1 MFLEYFCKIQKIIM
15 KPKKYLIFKKTTYK
29 FISFLII
36 LNSPYIYSSTLADDY
51 KSQINFKKFD
61 KVFFSN
67 DTKFEDKDSVNN
79 RFGSFFGID
88 YSLEN
93 KSFSDLALPFTSR
106 DIRKIYEYKLI
117 QMSIKENRKLKDVF
131 FKDKL

>member
-1 MFLEYFCKIQKIIM
+1 M
-15 KPKKYLIFKKTTYK
+15 KQKKYLLFETATFR

-36 LNSPYIYSSTLADDY
+36 LNSPYISLSTLAEDY
-51 KSQINFKKFD
+51 KSQINFENFD
-61 KVFFSN
+61 EVYFRN
-67 DTKFEDKDSVNN
+67 DTKFEDLDSANR

-93 KSFSDLALPFTSR
+93 KRFSDLVMPFTSK

-117 QMSIKENRKLKDVF
+117 QMSINENRKKEDVF